1 MFDIGW
7 TEITVILII
16 AIIVIGPKDLPRVM
30 RTVGEWV
37 GKAKAMTR
45 EFRGH
50 VDDMVRDTELSELK
64 NDIDSVGS
72 LDANT
77 LLENSIDAEGE
88 IKNALDFSG
97 DEFANPVGLDDSS
110 YIEDNPVNFVVDST
124 DEKSEDP
131 DGFLDDI
138 ARQGRKIRPELI
150 KKEPKS

>member
-37 GKAKAMTR
+37 GRAKAMTR

-88 IKNALDFSG
+88 IKSAFDFSG
-97 DEFANPVGLDDSS
+97 DEFSNLTDLDDPSD
-110 YIEDNPVNFVVDST
+110 IEDDPVNFDANST
-124 DEKSEDP
+124 DPLTEGSDVAPGE
-131 DGFLDDI
+131 I
-138 ARQGRKIRPELI
+138 AKKGPELI
-150 KKEPKS
+150 TKEPKP